1 MGEGAQPHNW
11 MVRRSSKIVREIWWR
26 LWHPRRTIWPTRDG
40 WWCLFV
46 VIGLGVAAINTGNN
60 LLYLLVSLLL
70 SLIVVSGVLS
80 EQTVR
85 GVHVEGAEPE
95 EIYAGRPALFA
106 ATLVNHKAWL
116 TSYSIT
122 LELLGPDSRRDG
134 KAGTDSTDFLYV
146 PRLEA
151 GGDRLVNWEQSLP
164 HRGRYRLAGVRLTT
178 RFPFGLFVK
187 AGRPIL
193 TDDVIVFPAIQPVSP
208 EVLRDLGGAG
218 DAATRRRGRGSDLY
232 NLRVYR
238 AGDDPRLIHWRSSA
252 KIQALMVRELE
263 AETTED
269 TRILLVGPGAR
280 DAARL
285 EAGLSEA
292 ASIAVHLLRAGSG
305 VELVGPGLA
314 VPLGRGRGH
323 MRRLLTALALYQPD
337 GGQPDGRTAAGLD
350 TAGTGDD
357 LSRERI
363 RPLRQ
368 IRVRIG

>member
-1 MGEGAQPHNW
+1 MKDH
-11 MVRRSSKIVREIWWR
+11 MRTILWR
-26 LWHPRRTIWPTRDG
+26 LWHPPRTIWPTRDG

-70 SLIVVSGVLS
+70 SIIVVSGVLS
-80 EQTVR
+80 EQTMR
-85 GVHVEGAEPE
+85 GLRVVAAEPE
-95 EIYAGRPALFA
+95 EIYAGRPALFGS
-106 ATLVNHKAWL
+106 TLVNRKEWL

-122 LELLGPDSRRDG
+122 LTLLGPNSKTNTRSAEDG
-134 KAGTDSTDFLYV
+134 VQFLYV
-146 PRLEA
+146 PKLEA
-151 GGDRLVNWEQSLP
+151 GNERLVTWERIMPQ
-164 HRGRYRLAGVRLTT
+164 RGRHRPPGMRLTT

-187 AGRPIL
+187 AGQPIL
-193 TDDVIVFPAIQPVSP
+193 TDEVTVFPAVHPISSDT
-208 EVLRDLGGAG
+208 LRELGASG
-218 DAATRRRGRGSDLY
+218 DAPTRRRGRGSDLY
-232 NLRVYR
+232 NLRAYR

-252 KIQALMVRELE
+252 KTQSLTIRELE

-269 TRILLVGPGAR
+269 TRIVLVGAG

-305 VELVGPGLA
+305 VALAGPGLD

-323 MRRLLTALALYQPD
+323 MRRLLSALAVYEPGSGRAD
-337 GGQPDGRTAAGLD
+337 GTTGALSDAG
-350 TAGTGDD
+350 AGDA
-357 LSRERI
+357 REEI
-363 RPLRQ
+363 RPLRE

>member
-1 MGEGAQPHNW
+1 MIQQ
-11 MVRRSSKIVREIWWR
+11 IWYR

-46 VIGLGVAAINTGNN
+46 VVGLGVAAINTGNN

-70 SLIVVSGVLS
+70 SIIVASGVLS
-80 EQTVR
+80 EQTMR
-85 GVHVEGAEPE
+85 GLDVTGGAPE
-95 EIYAGRPALFA
+95 EIYAGRPALFGS
-106 ATLVNHKAWL
+106 TLINRKRWL

-122 LELLGPDSRRDG
+122 LELLGPDSKPG
-134 KAGTDSTDFLYV
+134 ATVPGNGAHFLYV

-151 GGDRLVNWEQSLP
+151 GGERVVMWEQTVP
-164 HRGRYRLAGVRLTT
+164 RRGRHRLPGVRLTT

-187 AGRPIL
+187 AGRPVL
-193 TDDVIVFPAIQPVSP
+193 TDEVTVFPTVHPVSP
-208 EVLRDLGGAG
+208 DVLRQLGGAG
-218 DAATRRRGRGSDLY
+218 DAATRRRGRGTDLY
-232 NLRVYR
+232 NLRAYR

-252 KIQALMVRELE
+252 KTQTLTVRELE

-269 TRILLVGPGAR
+269 TRIVLVGSGNPAL
-280 DAARL
+280 L

-305 VELVGPGLA
+305 VELVGPGLI

-323 MRRLLTALALYQPD
+323 MRRVLTTLALYQP
-337 GGQPDGRTAAGLD
+337 GGAPAAPEED
-350 TAGTGDD
+350 AGVEPHPG
-357 LSRERI
+357 RERA
-363 RPLRQ
+363 RPLRW